1 MSIAG
6 QVAWVTGGGSGIGL
20 AGATELAKA
29 GCKVIIS
36 GRDAAK
42 LEAAASHANAKAGAG
57 GSVSALALDVADRDA
72 VKAAAD
78 KILSKH
84 GAVDIL
90 VNSAGTNLPKRFWK
104 ETDAD
109 TFDKIF
115 AINLHGAMYTSLAVL
130 QSMRAKGA
138 GTVINIASFVGWYP
152 GYLTGPAYI
161 ASKAAVMALTHSFNI
176 EECVAGLRA
185 TVICPGEVATPIL
198 EKRPVPPSQADRA
211 RMLQEEDLGKTI
223 RFVAELPPRA
233 CVNELIISPVWN
245 RLYIGGEEFTRK

>member
-42 LEAAASHANAKAGAG
+42 LADAAKKAGAHG
-57 GSVSALALDVADRDA
+57 AVEAMPLDVADRDA
-72 VKAAAD
+72 VKRIAD
-78 KILSKH
+78 TILAKH
-84 GAVDIL
+84 GTVDIL
-90 VNSAGTNLPKRFWK
+90 VNSAGVNVPSKRFWK
-104 ETDAD
+104 DTDAE
-109 TFDKIF
+109 TFDKVF
-115 AINLHGAMYTSLAVL
+115 AINLNGAMYTSLAVL

-138 GTVINIASFVGWYP
+138 GTVINIASFAGWYVS
-152 GYLTGPAYI
+152 YLTGPAYI
-161 ASKAAVMALTHSFNI
+161 ASKAALMALTHSFNV

-198 EKRPVPPSQADRA
+198 EKRPVPPSQAERA
-211 RMLQEEDLGKTI
+211 RMLQEEDLGRTI

-233 CVNELIISPVWN
+233 CVNELVISPVWN
-245 RLYIGGEEFTRK
+245 RIYIGGEDMKRK

>member
-20 AGATELAKA
+20 SGATELAKA

-36 GRDAAK
+36 GRDADK
-42 LEAAASHANAKAGAG
+42 LAAAAQAAGAHG
-57 GSVSALALDVADRDA
+57 DVSAMPLDVGDRDA
-72 VKAAAD
+72 VKAVAE
-78 KILSKH
+78 KILARH

-90 VNSAGTNLPKRFWK
+90 VNSAGVNFPKRFWK
-104 ETDAD
+104 ETDAE
-109 TFDKIF
+109 TFDKVF
-115 AINLHGAMYTSLAVL
+115 AINLNGAMYTSLAVL
-130 QSMRAKGA
+130 QAMRAKGA

-161 ASKAAVMALTHSFNI
+161 ASKAALIALTHSFNI

-198 EKRPVPPSQADRA
+198 AKRPVPPSQAEKE
-211 RMLQEEDLGKTI
+211 RMLQEEDLGRTI
-223 RFVAELPPRA
+223 RFVAEMPPRA
-233 CVNELIISPVWN
+233 CINELVISPVWN
-245 RLYIGGEEFTRK
+245 RLYIGGEDLKRK

>member
-29 GCKVIIS
+29 GAKVIIS

-42 LEAAASHANAKAGAG
+42 LEAAAKVAGAHG
-57 GSVSALALDVADRDA
+57 DVSAMALDVADRDA
-72 VKAAAD
+72 VKAVVD

-104 ETDAD
+104 DTDPE
-109 TFDKIF
+109 TFDTVF
-115 AINLHGAMYTSLAVL
+115 SINLNGAMYTSLAVL
-130 QSMRAKGA
+130 HAMRAKGA

-161 ASKAAVMALTHSFNI
+161 ASKAALMALTHSFNI

-198 EKRPVPPSQADRA
+198 AKRPVPPSQADKD
-211 RMLQEEDLGKTI
+211 RMLQEEDLGRTI
-223 RFVAELPPRA
+223 RFVAEMPPRA
-233 CVNELIISPVWN
+233 CINELVISPVWN
-245 RLYIGGEEFTRK
+245 RLYIGGEDLKRK